1 MEIIHPPQLPQINT
15 IDLHYH
21 KKSAYWGFMIIFLG
35 IISLSILGLYAIS
48 AYERKQEAQMND
60 ILNNTQAT
68 QFVPTASEGNF

>member
-35 IISLSILGLYAIS
+35 IISFSVLGLYAIS
-48 AYERKQEAQMND
+48 VYERKQEAQMNM
-60 ILNNTQAT
+60 ILGNTQAT
-68 QFVPTASEGNF
+68 RFVPVANEANF